1 MADNILNVKAK
12 QELEPKAEPTSDR
25 PVFTPPVD
33 IYEEKD
39 ALVLLADLPGVGESD
54 LDIHLEE
61 NTITIRA
68 KVSDT
73 LKDKEL
79 LVTEY
84 RVGDYYRKFTV
95 SNMVD
100 QDKISAHLKDGVLRI
115 VLPKAEV
122 KKPRKVPVTA
132 G

>member
-73 LKDKEL
+73 LKDKEP